1 MTIGSRKP
9 TTVKRKSWDRYFLDI
24 AQLVS
29 ERSTCLRRR
38 VGAVLV
44 RDKRILCTGYNG
56 AAHGLPH
63 CDEAGCLRDKLGIKP
78 AERIEICRG
87 IHAEQNALV
96 QAAAFGIN
104 VSGAMLYCTHEPCI
118 TCAKMLLNARIRE
131 FVVSQPYPD
140 KLARQMLRQAGVKVR
155 RPR

>member
-1 MTIGSRKP
+1 M
-9 TTVKRKSWDRYFLDI
+9 DI

-56 AAHGLPH
+56 AAHDLEH
-63 CDEAGCLRDKLGIKP
+63 CDEVGCLREKLHIPSG
-78 AERIEICRG
+78 ERIEICRG

-104 VSGAMLYCTHEPCI
+104 VSKATLYCTHEPCI
-118 TCAKMLLNARIRE
+118 TCAKMLLNAGIRQ
-131 FVVSQPYPD
+131 FVVKEPYPD
-140 KLARQMLRQAGVKVR
+140 KLGRKMLAEARIKVR
-155 RPR
+155 RPV

>member
-1 MTIGSRKP
+1 MS
-9 TTVKRKSWDRYFLDI
+9 VKRKSWDRYFIDI
-24 AQLVS
+24 ARLVS
-29 ERSTCLRRR
+29 ERSTCLRRK

-56 AAHGLPH
+56 AAHGLAH
-63 CDEAGCLRDKLGIKP
+63 CAEAGCVRERLGIKP

-96 QAAAFGIN
+96 QAAMFG
-104 VSGAMLYCTHEPCI
+104 VSVSSAVLYCTHEPCI
-118 TCAKMLLNARIRE
+118 TCAKMLLNADVRE
-131 FVVSQPYPD
+131 FVVDLPYPD
-140 KLARQMLRQAGVKVR
+140 AFARRMLREAGVKVR